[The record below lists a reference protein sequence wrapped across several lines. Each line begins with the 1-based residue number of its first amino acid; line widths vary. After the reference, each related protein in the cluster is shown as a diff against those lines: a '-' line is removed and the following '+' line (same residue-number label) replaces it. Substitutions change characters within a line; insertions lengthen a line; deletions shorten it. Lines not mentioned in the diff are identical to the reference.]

1 MKPDK
6 RRNYSRE
13 EKQWRGEVGRARVK
27 KVQDDIHDEQWETPL
42 TLAEMAERVRE
53 TGAALTSAVN
63 GLRTT
68 IMFYDEVG
76 EIVEEEAPKMSAR
89 QEKKARKRYNREARQ
104 REQAREA
111 QELLDLEALAEEQ
124 AELAIDRNKLNWGGF

>member
-27 KVQDDIHDEQWETPL
+27 KAQDDFQDEQWDAPL
-42 TLAEMAERVRE
+42 TLAQMAERVRE
-53 TGAALTSAVN
+53 TGEALTSAVN

-68 IMFYDEVG
+68 IMYYDEVG
-76 EIVEEEAPKMSAR
+76 EIVEEVPKLSAR
-89 QEKKARKRYNREARQ
+89 QEKKARKRYNREKRQ
-104 REQAREA
+104 RELAREA
-111 QELLDLEALAEEQ
+111 EELVELEKMAEQQADLV
-124 AELAIDRNKLNWGGF
+124 IDRNKLNWGGF